1 MNTICNIRLTPEKVV
16 ENGLNFGIPI
26 YQRLFA
32 WDGKQV
38 YRLMDNLYQ
47 HYKSHQYKDTP
58 YYIGDLS

>member
-38 YRLMDNLYQ
+38 YRLMDNLYSTKEEYSRRRVRKQ
-47 HYKSHQYKDTP
+47 TTN
-58 YYIGDLS
+58 